1 MNNLHKYLI
10 GNDNNRKS
18 NDIGAVL
25 AFTTKIS
32 VENVDT
38 KPIAPFKT
46 YERLSVLMFLDFRTG
61 RIERY
66 LINVSN
72 LGLINIPLTT
82 DFKEDVYFTHQG
94 EKYRIFHDNEHLY
107 NPDHTES
114 SLFNLGDGILSKDF
128 YRIFITELFR
138 DYLIYW
144 TSYNDGNMASLRK
157 ISIPVEHMVN
167 EDGNKQMS
175 SGTGRTTD
183 IEMSAV
189 EASPHYRVK
198 DFEQYQA
205 DKYLDYG
212 LRGAENKYNI
222 FIPKN
227 FEDKA
232 MSALFNAGAFNLI
245 PSTRGDLPQ
254 VCTDFVRTFNIKKVN
269 NIHSTSLKIRTWNYE
284 ITKRLKRM
292 KKEINPKDR

>member
-1 MNNLHKYLI
+1 
-10 GNDNNRKS
+10 
-18 NDIGAVL
+18 
-25 AFTTKIS
+25 
-32 VENVDT
+32 
-38 KPIAPFKT
+38 
-46 YERLSVLMFLDFRTG
+46 
-61 RIERY
+61 
-66 LINVSN
+66 
-72 LGLINIPLTT
+72 
-82 DFKEDVYFTHQG
+82 
-94 EKYRIFHDNEHLY
+94 
-107 NPDHTES
+107 
-114 SLFNLGDGILSKDF
+114 
-128 YRIFITELFR
+128 
-138 DYLIYW
+138 
-144 TSYNDGNMASLRK
+144 MASLRK

-269 NIHSTSLKIRTWNYE
+269 NIHSTSLKIRT
-284 ITKRLKRM
+284 
-292 KKEINPKDR
+292 